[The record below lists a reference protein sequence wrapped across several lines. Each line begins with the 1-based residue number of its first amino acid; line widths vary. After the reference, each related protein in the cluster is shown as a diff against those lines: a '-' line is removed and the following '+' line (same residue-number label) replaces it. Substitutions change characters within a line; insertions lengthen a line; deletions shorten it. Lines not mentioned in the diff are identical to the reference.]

1 LPRRETDPHGPDCA
15 SAVTA
20 PAQVFSPD
28 VREFFGI
35 LEKHRVEFVVVGGEA
50 VIFHGHARFTGD
62 VDIFYRPSV
71 PNTCALFEAL
81 VEFWSGNIPGLGSAD
96 ELLEPGMV
104 IQFGRP
110 PHRLDLMGT
119 IDGVSF
125 DDAWES
131 RVEVRIPAGP
141 TLAFIGLEPLLA
153 NKKAAARPKDLADIE
168 ALTAL

>member
-1 LPRRETDPHGPDCA
+1 MPRREAGPHGQNRP
-15 SAVTA
+15 SKVTTPTEA
-20 PAQVFSPD
+20 FSPD

-35 LEKHRVEFVVVGGEA
+35 LEKHRVAFVVVGGEA

-62 VDIFYRPSV
+62 VDIFYRPSE
-71 PNTCALFEAL
+71 PNARALFQAL
-81 VEFWSGNIPGLGSAD
+81 GEFWSGNIPGLGSAT
-96 ELLEPGMV
+96 ELLEPGMI

-110 PHRLDLMGT
+110 PHRLDLMGA

-125 DDAWES
+125 DEAWES
-131 RVEVRIPAGP
+131 RVETRIPAGP
-141 TLAFIGLEPLLA
+141 AIAYIGLGPLVA